1 MVVSQVRMWQLSRGL
16 TAGYLSSCHIT
27 IIQFIYKDLH

>member
-16 TAGYLSSCHIT
+16 TAGYLSGCHIT
-27 IIQFIYKDLH
+27 IQAIEKELE

>member
-16 TAGYLSSCHIT
+16 TAGYLSGCHIT
-27 IIQFIYKDLH
+27 IFQAIEKELG